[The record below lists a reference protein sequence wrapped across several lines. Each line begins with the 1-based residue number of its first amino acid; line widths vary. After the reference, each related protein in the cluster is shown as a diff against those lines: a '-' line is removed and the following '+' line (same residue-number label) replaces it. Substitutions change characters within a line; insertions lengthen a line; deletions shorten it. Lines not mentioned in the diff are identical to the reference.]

1 MLHVPTLVAAAIVAT
16 ILQAVAIAYVWYVQF
31 RDRAVAELAVGTI
44 ATAVGA
50 ILALSRP
57 ALPPIVTHVIANMLI
72 VGGQTFAT
80 FALGRFIGRRVP
92 PTFVVGVPI
101 MVGILIASFLYIEDR
116 QDVRIAVYAAG
127 IALATGT
134 AAVLL
139 LDVPPGPL
147 RITHWPLG
155 GLYLAQAALVSA
167 RGVWVLVEGPSESLF
182 ENNRMQELWFSQA
195 VIFVNAAFIGLVLV
209 ITQRPRLELDRQASY
224 DLLTGAMS
232 RNAFERAAEAEWSRA
247 SRHDLPVSILILDLD
262 RFKALNDTHGHEA
275 GDAWLRL
282 FAETV
287 HPLLRL
293 EDLFCR
299 YGGEE
304 FVVLLP
310 QTEIEAASQAAERIR
325 RAIEGLRLDHNG
337 VEVTAT
343 VSIGV
348 SAWTG
353 VHPSLKSA
361 IATADRA
368 LYRAKAAGRNRVRTT
383 DGY

>member
-57 ALPPIVTHVIANMLI
+57 ALHPIVTHIIANMLI
-72 VGGQTFAT
+72 VGGRTFAT
-80 FALGRFIGRRVP
+80 FALGRFIGRRVSP
-92 PTFVVGVPI
+92 AFVVGVPI
-101 MVGILIASFLYIEDR
+101 MVGILISTFHYIEDR
-116 QDVRIAVYAAG
+116 QDIRIAVYAVG

-134 AAVLL
+134 AAAML
-139 LDVPPGPL
+139 LDVPSGPL

-155 GLYLAQAALVSA
+155 GLYLL
-167 RGVWVLVEGPSESLF
+167 
-182 ENNRMQELWFSQA
+182 QA
-195 VIFVNAAFIGLVLV
+195 VIFVNAAFIGMVLV
-209 ITQRPRLELDRQASY
+209 ITQRPRPELDWQASY
-224 DLLTGAMS
+224 DLLAGALS
-232 RNAFERAAEAEWSRA
+232 RNAFERAADAEWSRA
-247 SRHDLPVSILILDLD
+247 VRHDLPVSVLILDLD
-262 RFKALNDTHGHEA
+262 RFKTLNDTHGHKA

-287 HPLLRL
+287 HGQLRL

-310 QTEIEAASQAAERIR
+310 QTGIESAGQAAERIR
-325 RAIEGLRLDHNG
+325 RAVEGLRLNHEG
-337 VEVTAT
+337 AEVTST
-343 VSIGV
+343 VSVGV
-348 SAWTG
+348 TDRSG
-353 VHPSLKSA
+353 GHPDLKSA
-361 IATADRA
+361 IASADRA
-368 LYRAKAAGRNRVRTT
+368 LYRAKAAGRNRVQTT
-383 DGY
+383 DGP

>member
-16 ILQAVAIAYVWYVQF
+16 ILQAIAIAYVWYVQF

-57 ALPPIVTHVIANMLI
+57 ALHPIVTHIIANMLI

-80 FALGRFIGRRVP
+80 FAIGRFIGRRVLP
-92 PTFVVGVPI
+92 AFVVGVPVL
-101 MVGILIASFLYIEDR
+101 VGALIAGFLYIEDR
-116 QDVRIAVYAAG
+116 QDIRIAVYAAG

-155 GLYLAQAALVSA
+155 GLYLLQAALVSA
-167 RGVWVLVEGPSESLF
+167 RGIWVLFEGPSASLF

-195 VIFVNAAFIGLVLV
+195 LIFVNATFIGLVLV
-209 ITQRPRLELDRQASY
+209 ITQRPRLELDRPASY

-232 RNAFERAAEAEWSRA
+232 RNAFERAADAEWSRA
-247 SRHDLPVSILILDLD
+247 ARSDLPISFLILDLD

-282 FAETV
+282 FAQTV
-287 HPLLRL
+287 QGLLRR

-310 QTEIEAASQAAERIR
+310 RTGIGSAGQTAEQIR
-325 RAIEGLRLDHNG
+325 CAVEGLRLDHEG
-337 VEVTAT
+337 VEVTST

-348 SAWTG
+348 ADRSAG
-353 VHPSLKSA
+353 HPDLKSA
-361 IATADRA
+361 IASADRA
-368 LYRAKAAGRNRVRTT
+368 LYRAKAAGRNRVQMT
-383 DGY
+383 DGP